1 MRVFFVMPLA
11 LPAYMFQLAALSAFL
26 KAKGH
31 VVHYEELVIDSKI
44 NETHLSRVKLELE
57 KFKPDIIGF
66 SSYEMS
72 FSWITELAD
81 YIKGLNPH
89 IPIIVGGYYATLSPE
104 EVLGHNSIDV
114 VCIGEGEYPLVE
126 MLDSLANG
134 GLRKNIQNLW
144 FKEQGRLIKNNL
156 RNLISNLDDL
166 PFMDRKL
173 FSSENSKNGILE
185 IMASRGCPYECTN
198 CANHA
203 LKKIYSGKGP
213 YLRYRS
219 PENVLKEIEDCVSRE
234 NFKFIQFDD
243 DMFTA
248 NQIWLKDF
256 CAKYKS
262 RIKLPFICNIRP
274 EAGVS
279 DTLRILKDAGCV
291 QVSIGVEAGDEKIRR
306 SVLRRDMPDKL
317 IIQAFRNAR
326 KAGIKTKS
334 FNMVGLPHE
343 TPLTLWKTIWLN
355 LRLAPDSVQTSVYYP
370 FKGTVLGDEC
380 YKNGWVDP
388 ERKKKLKLYANDS
401 ILNLPTVSRPL
412 IRAAKWL
419 NSATVL
425 RSGNFSIIKIGFL
438 MIIRSFF
445 PRKKQCQPACQ
456 I

>member
-1 MRVFFVMPLA
+1 MKVLFVMPLA

-31 VVHYEELVIDSKI
+31 VVHYTELVIDSKI
-44 NETHLSRVKLELE
+44 NEAHFSTVKLELE

-89 IPIIVGGYYATLSPE
+89 IPVIVGGYYATLSPE
-104 EVLGHNSIDV
+104 AVLSQPSIDM
-114 VCIGEGEYPLVE
+114 VCIGEGEYPLAEV
-126 MLDSLANG
+126 LDVLEKGNP
-134 GLRKNIQNLW
+134 RKDIKNLW
-144 FKEQGRLIKNNL
+144 FKENGHLVQNGL
-156 RNLISNLDDL
+156 RSLVSSLDDL
-166 PFMDRKL
+166 PFMDREL

-219 PENVLKEIEDCVSRE
+219 PENVLKEIKVCVSRR
-234 NFKFIQFDD
+234 NIKLIQFDD

-248 NQIWLKDF
+248 NQSWLKDF
-256 CAKYKS
+256 CIKYKS
-262 RIKLPFICNIRP
+262 QINLPFSCNIRP

-279 DTLRILKDAGCV
+279 DTLRILKESGCV
-291 QVSIGVEAGDEKIRR
+291 HVSIGVEAGDEKIRR
-306 SVLRRDMPDKL
+306 SVLHRDMPDKL
-317 IIQAFRNAR
+317 IIQAFKNAK

-355 LRLAPDSVQTSVYYP
+355 LKLAPDSVQTSVYYP
-370 FKGTVLGDEC
+370 FKGTVLGDGC
-380 YKNGWVDP
+380 YEKGWVDM
-388 ERKKKLKLYANDS
+388 ERKKRLKLYANDS

-425 RSGNFSIIKIGFL
+425 RSGNLSIIKIGFL
-438 MIIRSFF
+438 MIIRRFL
-445 PRKKQCQPACQ
+445 PQKKQSQPACQ